1 MFNAISVKYVLIKF
15 EEMIRHSFSTYVRV
29 SGLRN
34 FSFSENFVDIIN
46 KWSLLFNEP
55 LNLRLILTMHKYMQI
70 RKK

>member
-15 EEMIRHSFSTYVRV
+15 EETVRHSFSTYVRV

-34 FSFSENFVDIIN
+34 FSFSENFVDTLN
-46 KWSLLFNEP
+46 KWSLVFKEL

-70 RKK
+70 KK